1 MSLPEILRE
10 FLLETHENLAL
21 LDANLIRLEKNPTE
35 RETLAEV
42 FRTLHSVKGTA
53 GFMGLAKLETIA
65 HAAESLLAKLRAG
78 DLVFN
83 PEIATALLRVVDAI
97 RDILSH
103 IEASNGEGDTDY
115 GPLAQELDRL
125 RTGDAYRSDS
135 GLAVSP
141 TTIVQSAVPTPPT
154 TSSTTPP
161 TAPLTT
167 PPATPPTAPPPAV
180 PPAPI
185 PPSRSSPPAIPA
197 SPTPPPT
204 SGSSVSLTE
213 FDHDQRGATGNGALT
228 SEFIPSDAMLAAA
241 VRTDSYGAAS
251 GGAAAGTSVTTSF
264 AGPEPSEPRQG
275 GAADSA
281 IRVDVGLLD
290 NLMTLMGELILARNQ
305 ILQHSQAYDDGA
317 FQGAVQRL
325 NLLTTELQSSVM
337 KARLQPIGNLLK
349 KFQRVVRDLSI
360 ACGKK
365 VDFEVSGQATELG
378 LRTK

>member
-141 TTIVQSAVPTPPT
+141 TTIVQSAVPTPP
-154 TSSTTPP
+154 
-161 TAPLTT
+161 AT
-167 PPATPPTAPPPAV
+167 PPATPPLAPPPAV
-180 PPAPI
+180 PPAPV
-185 PPSRSSPPAIPA
+185 PPPRSSPPAIPV
-197 SPTPPPT
+197 SPTPPPMG
-204 SGSSVSLTE
+204 GSSVTLTE
-213 FDHDQRGATGNGALT
+213 FDRDQRGATGNGALT

-290 NLMTLMGELILARNQ
+290 NLMTLMGELILARN
-305 ILQHSQAYDDGA
+305 
-317 FQGAVQRL
+317 
-325 NLLTTELQSSVM
+325 
-337 KARLQPIGNLLK
+337 
-349 KFQRVVRDLSI
+349 
-360 ACGKK
+360 
-365 VDFEVSGQATELG
+365 
-378 LRTK
+378 